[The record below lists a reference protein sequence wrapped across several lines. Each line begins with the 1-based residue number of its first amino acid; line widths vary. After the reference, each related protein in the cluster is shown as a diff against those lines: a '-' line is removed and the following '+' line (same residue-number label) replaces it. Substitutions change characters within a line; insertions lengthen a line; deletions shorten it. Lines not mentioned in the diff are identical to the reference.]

1 MSYDHDGTKKV
12 ERNTDN
18 LNEIIVGYR
27 CKRTQRLLLM
37 DDIRFP
43 KLVNRSN
50 PTGISDGVE
59 QDKEERAVIAE
70 DGNVWMV

>member
-50 PTGISDGVE
+50 PTGINDGVE